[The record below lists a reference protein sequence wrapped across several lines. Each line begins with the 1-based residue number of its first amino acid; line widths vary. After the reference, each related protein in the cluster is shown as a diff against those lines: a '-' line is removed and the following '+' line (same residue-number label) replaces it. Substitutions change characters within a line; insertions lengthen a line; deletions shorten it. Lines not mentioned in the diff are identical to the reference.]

1 MSPGRARMSVQMTR
15 WFWLVLVVA
24 GCATTPFRQVTIAGC
39 PECFD
44 ACFQVARGQGADY
57 LMAREYCQPH
67 RLTVKEFSKRYDQ
80 MEAPACCHTAP
91 WGQPCVL
98 CR

>member
-1 MSPGRARMSVQMTR
+1 MTFR
-15 WFWLVLVVA
+15 WLWFFLLVA
-24 GCATTPFRQVTIAGC
+24 GSATTPFRQLTIDDC

-44 ACFQVARGQGADY
+44 DCFQAARGKGADY
-57 LMAREYCQPH
+57 LTAREYCQPSRMTMETFATRH
-67 RLTVKEFSKRYDQ
+67 DQ

-91 WGQPCVL
+91 WGKACVL